1 MKVCI
6 YGGGR
11 EDLGAIRY
19 EVEWITVKPAAN
31 HKECLD
37 PDIDTDTYVEYFP
50 DKDAAMKRG
59 QEVYDTTQLCWGV
72 VMVRKEIVD
81 WFVEEDRI
89 AEWRDAGDEDE
100 ISATNH
106 YTDYLAAH
114 TSPSAHSPSRKSN

>member
-1 MKVCI
+1 
-6 YGGGR
+6 
-11 EDLGAIRY
+11 
-19 EVEWITVKPAAN
+19 
-31 HKECLD
+31 
-37 PDIDTDTYVEYFP
+37 
-50 DKDAAMKRG
+50 MKRG

-114 TSPSAHSPSRKSN
+114 TSPSPHSPSRKSN